1 MADRNVQPYN
11 FKRQDRISKNQMRSL
26 HFIHDR
32 FARNLT
38 SSISAYLRTVV
49 EVSLEDISQV
59 SYSEFLNTVSEPT
72 CYAAISL
79 KPLDGLGALELGPA
93 LVFPIIDRLL
103 GGAGRAMTVSRPMT
117 EIERNIIQGILK
129 LIVDNLCES
138 WRPVYALEIGVTST
152 ETNPHMVQITGP
164 NEMVLRFQFQIRMR
178 DLLTKMH
185 FIIPTML
192 LDPIIHIFDQEEYT
206 SRKVLRDANLV
217 NLIRSIP
224 VTVTI
229 SSAETAFPMQSLLS
243 VQVGDTLVMD
253 QRLDVPVVMKV
264 AGKNKLY
271 AKARMDTPHKTFIVT
286 GHMRPRKEEL
296 LNGNTGNE

>member
-1 MADRNVQPYN
+1 MTDRKIEPYN

-38 SSISAYLRTVV
+38 SSMSAYLRTVV
-49 EVSLEDISQV
+49 EVSLEDIAQI
-59 SYSEFLNTVSEPT
+59 SYTEFLNVVSEPT
-72 CYAAISL
+72 CYAALSL
-79 KPLDGLGALELGPA
+79 KPLDGMGALELGPT
-93 LVFPIIDRLL
+93 LVFPVIDRLL
-103 GGAGRAMTVSRPMT
+103 GGAGRPMTNSRPMT

-138 WRPVYALEIGVTST
+138 WRPVYALDIAVTST

-164 NEMVLRFQFQIRMR
+164 NEMVVRFQFQVRMR

-185 FIIPTML
+185 LVIPTML

-206 SRKVLRDANLV
+206 TRKVLRDANLV
-217 NLIRSIP
+217 NLIRCIP

-229 SSAETAFPMQSLLS
+229 STVETSFPMQSLLS
-243 VQVGDTLVMD
+243 LQVGDTLVMD
-253 QRLDVPVVMKV
+253 QRQDIPVVMRV

-271 AKARMDTPHKTFIVT
+271 AKARMDSPHKTFVVT
-286 GHMRPRKEEL
+286 GHMRPRREEL
-296 LNGNTGNE
+296 PNGNTGNE